1 MPIRPVSFLAQ
12 AAAQRHASREN
23 ESQRKFQKE
32 QALRDFGM
40 NVGQSLIASLGNF
53 GAQAGA
59 DAIRFNRE
67 EPFKMLEQDINPMP
81 DVTEVPSTVGTGAA
95 DALSKAAM
103 ARTQTPPPATPP
115 PVSEFTP
122 KPVVPKAA
130 PRAMSP
136 ALQKTILPQVN
147 AMEPPASDARYESA
161 FDAPGA
167 PPRVAS
173 AKPGG
178 SATPAPPSGGF
189 DALEYM
195 RNPSSVVPPK
205 PRPEVPSPAPA
216 QAPAAPPSPMEQAR
230 EIARPGETVSV
241 SQSSRG
247 SVAPEVRLR
256 ALQDMDR
263 IAQRWTS
270 GVPLRFQKKDGS
282 EVTPREAAFATA
294 YAMNADL
301 KKLEMLKMQGAIEAE
316 EANSLS
322 ARIKAQAEGE
332 AATTKAEAYERSKAL
347 AGWKDAGASAKS
359 VTQNYDRNGRLL
371 SGAPR
376 EFVVTNDPNAP
387 MWPSVES
394 VPDPERPQYG
404 NGKGGGAPRT
414 SLMFPD
420 ATEVWAQQYSETRN
434 DRGQNLQEAVV
445 LPEEYLDMADPKI
458 GKFKYINRAD
468 APAIKKALDAGDW
481 QTAQSLFKEANARF
495 AKGGAAAT
503 EMVLPPRTLAKDAEG
518 DAAAAAA
525 AAERAERAKVT
536 ARAKAVQDAEA
547 ARSSVMQKPSMGSLF
562 PGLKPK
568 KAAAAYAATMS
579 GSTIAPDGVPPE
591 AWEAGL
597 QSAKPYLDSVRPRR
611 GKYDAAY
618 KAWIA
623 NGGTPEEWEATVPP
637 FPGASTPAPGPSE
650 QSPGQFPPPGDESK
664 VDELFQKIESQ
675 PWSAERKKR
684 VFLMR
689 AKEAGLA

>member
-1 MPIRPVSFLAQ
+1 MAIRPVSFLAQ

-81 DVTEVPSTVGTGAA
+81 DVVEVPSTVGTGAA

-130 PRAMSP
+130 PVASRPPLVMPEMAGAPSRAP
-136 ALQKTILPQVN
+136 AS
-147 AMEPPASDARYESA
+147 PPAPS
-161 FDAPGA
+161 A
-167 PPRVAS
+167 PPQDA
-173 AKPGG
+173 
-178 SATPAPPSGGF
+178 APKF

-195 RNPSSVVPPK
+195 RNPSSVAPIK
-205 PRPEVPSPAPA
+205 PRPEVLPPAPA

-230 EIARPGETVSV
+230 KMARPGETVSV

-247 SVAPEVRLR
+247 SVAPEVRLK

-301 KKLEMLKMQGAIEAE
+301 KKLEMLKMQGSIEAE

-332 AATTKAEAYERSKAL
+332 AATTKANAYEREKAST
-347 AGWKDAGASAKS
+347 AWKNTGSAAKS
-359 VTQNYDRNGRLL
+359 VTQNYDRSGRLL

-404 NGKGGGAPRT
+404 GGRGGGAPRT
-414 SLMFPD
+414 SAMFPD

-503 EMVLPPRTLAKDAEG
+503 EMVLPPRTLTKDAEN

-525 AAERAERAKVT
+525 AAEKAERAKVT

-568 KAAAAYAATMS
+568 KAAAAYAAAMS

-611 GKYDAAY
+611 GKYEAAY

-650 QSPGQFPPPGDESK
+650 QSPGQLPPPGDESK